1 MTLITIGTKLHEDN
15 SYGVMSKKSKSQS
28 GFSLLELLIVVAVI
42 AIIASLAIPNLQS
55 SKRAAYE
62 AAAISY
68 MRSWTS
74 GQELYLMRHGT
85 YADADNQLVGDG
97 FIANPDPDAQ
107 GYTFSIDNGPGSA
120 TTWWG
125 QGWPTTPGVTGDRY
139 FFIDSSGVIR
149 WSLSGNAS
157 ATSPPLGDSGP

>member
-1 MTLITIGTKLHEDN
+1 
-15 SYGVMSKKSKSQS
+15 MSKKNRSQS

-55 SKRAAYE
+55 SKKAAYE

-74 GQELYLMRHGT
+74 AQELYRMRYGT

-97 FIANPDPDAQ
+97 FIGNPDPDAQ
-107 GYTFSIDNGPGSA
+107 GYTFSIDNAAGQ
-120 TTWWG
+120 TTRWWG
-125 QGWPTTPGVTGDRY
+125 KGWPTRAGITGDRY
-139 FFIDSSGVIR
+139 FFIDVSGVIR
-149 WSLSGNAS
+149 WSLSGNA
-157 ATSPPLGDSGP
+157 TVDSPPLGDPGP